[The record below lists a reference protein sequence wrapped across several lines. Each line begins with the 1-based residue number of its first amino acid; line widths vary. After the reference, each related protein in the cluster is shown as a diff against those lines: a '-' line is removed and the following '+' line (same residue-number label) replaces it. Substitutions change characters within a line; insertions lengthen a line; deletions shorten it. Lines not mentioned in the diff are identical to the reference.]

1 MAATVKDV
9 ARRAGVS
16 PRTVS
21 NVVTGTT
28 RVADATR
35 ARVEQAIAELGYRPN
50 AAARN
55 LRRGRTGMIALV
67 VPELDQPYFAELAR
81 ATIAAAERHDYR
93 VMLEQ
98 TDAAESAERRVFAAD
113 QDSTLFDG
121 IIFSAVEIGLSDVR
135 SISQARPVVLLG
147 ERSFESAFDHVAI
160 DNVAAARTA
169 VQHLIDLGRTRIAAI
184 GAQDDHDTARLR
196 TLGYTTALR
205 DAGQAVDPALI
216 ESTRRFHRADG
227 AEAMAR
233 LLDQGEPPDAV
244 FCYSDVLALGA
255 MHTLH
260 TRGLRIPEDVAVVG
274 IDDIE
279 DGRFSHPPLTTIS
292 PDKEYIARQAVD
304 RLIARIG
311 DRELAAVDLVAPSE
325 LVVRQSTSGT
335 P

>member
-21 NVVTGTT
+21 NVVTGSTH
-28 RVADATR
+28 VADATR
-35 ARVEQAIAELGYRPN
+35 ARVQRAIDELGYRPN

-98 TDAAESAERRVFAAD
+98 TDADETSERRVFAAD

-121 IIFSAVEIGLSDVR
+121 IVFSAVEIGPTDIR
-135 SISQARPVVLLG
+135 SVSRGRPVVLLG

-160 DNVAAARTA
+160 DNVAASREA
-169 VQHLIDLGRTRIAAI
+169 VRHLVDIGRRRIAAI
-184 GAQDDHDTARLR
+184 GAQERHDTARLR
-196 TLGYTTALR
+196 TLGYTATLR
-205 DAGQAVDPALI
+205 EAGLGPDPALI
-216 ESTRRFHRADG
+216 EAVDRFHRTDG
-227 AEAMAR
+227 AAAMAR
-233 LLDQGEPPDAV
+233 LLDRGERPDAV
-244 FCYSDVLALGA
+244 FCYSDLLALGA

-260 TRGLRIPEDVAVVG
+260 SRGVRVPEDIAVVG

-279 DGRFSHPPLTTIS
+279 DGRFSHPTLTTIS
-292 PDKEYIARQAVD
+292 PDKAFIAHQAVD
-304 RLIARIG
+304 RLVARIG
-311 DRELAAVDLVAPSE
+311 DPELQAVDLVAPYR
-325 LVVRQSTSGT
+325 LVVRRSTSGSA
-335 P
+335 